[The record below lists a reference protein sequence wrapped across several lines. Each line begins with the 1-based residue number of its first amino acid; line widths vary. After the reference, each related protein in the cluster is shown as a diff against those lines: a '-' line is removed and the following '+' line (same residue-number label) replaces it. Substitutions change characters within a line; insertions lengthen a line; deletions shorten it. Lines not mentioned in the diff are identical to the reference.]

1 MDDEIISAVSGNAF
15 GGETGSTTV
24 ALPSGQK
31 ITEINWWIN
40 NCKTKKL
47 QKKS

>member
-1 MDDEIISAVSGNAF
+1 MDDTIIEAASGNAF

-31 ITEINWWIN
+31 SL
-40 NCKTKKL
+40 KL
-47 QKKS
+47 QLVD